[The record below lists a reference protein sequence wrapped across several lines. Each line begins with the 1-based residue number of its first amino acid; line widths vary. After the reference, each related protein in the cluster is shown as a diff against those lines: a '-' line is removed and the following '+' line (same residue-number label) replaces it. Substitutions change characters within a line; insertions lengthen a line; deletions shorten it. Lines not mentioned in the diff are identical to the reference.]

1 MTDCVFCPDN
11 WDNLDIVAGPI
22 RGPARVSV
30 DDWDD
35 SFQVPEDYG
44 RVIIINPLRPVTEG
58 HVLLIHETH
67 GPNLASNYAVA
78 RDLFGVAAWYLR
90 DKDQPEG
97 SFQANVITSMGPAAT
112 QTVMHTHV
120 HIVPRR
126 EGDGLPLPWT
136 LQQLREKRE
145 AEIEQ
150 VLNGPLR
157 EAMAAQ
163 DAGPHTVT
171 AKDGRTAPCGGPG
184 ACYVCDKE
192 A

>member
-11 WDNLDIVAGPI
+11 WDNLDIVKTIGLSVHE
-22 RGPARVSV
+22 PAPF
-30 DDWDD
+30 DWYDIAI
-35 SFQVPEDYG
+35 V
-44 RVIIINPLRPVTEG
+44 NPLKPVTEG
-58 HVLLIHETH
+58 HVLVIAGRHSDNVANDAL
-67 GPNLASNYAVA
+67 LARELMYIAA
-78 RDLFGVAAWYLR
+78 RYVS
-90 DKDQPEG
+90 DQDI
-97 SFQANVITSMGPAAT
+97 QANIITSIGPAAT

-120 HIVPRR
+120 HIVPRT
-126 EGDGLPLPWT
+126 EGDKLLLPWT